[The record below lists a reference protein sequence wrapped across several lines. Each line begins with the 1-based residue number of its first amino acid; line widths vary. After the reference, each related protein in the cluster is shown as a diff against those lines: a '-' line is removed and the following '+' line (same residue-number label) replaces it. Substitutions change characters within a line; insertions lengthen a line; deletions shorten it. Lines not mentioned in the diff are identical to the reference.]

1 MPARI
6 KEVHSQLH
14 SFLYI
19 STGPVCYCDVPIHS
33 VFYKLH
39 NFFASLQEGG
49 SLI

>member
-33 VFYKLH
+33 VFFISYITFLLAYRK
-39 NFFASLQEGG
+39 AEA
-49 SLI
+49 